1 VKRNQRNQ
9 MGQTLV
15 EYALILAFVALAVVV
30 ILGLMGENI
39 NNFFTRFTG
48 QLETV
53 TQ

>member
-1 VKRNQRNQ
+1 VNKTQRNQ
-9 MGQTLV
+9 KGQTLV
-15 EYALILAFVALAVVV
+15 EYALILAFVALSVVV
-30 ILGLMGENI
+30 ILGLLGQDI

>member
-1 VKRNQRNQ
+1 